1 MDVSQLTLGCMTV
14 SNPRWDTL
22 NHKQYLNLKKKYQ
35 MSTEV
40 NKNRKYTVDEV
51 ITMVKKVSEEDK
63 TKIYQKVASISTA
76 LKNKHL

>member
-1 MDVSQLTLGCMTV
+1 
-14 SNPRWDTL
+14 
-22 NHKQYLNLKKKYQ
+22 

-40 NKNRKYTVDEV
+40 NKNKKYTVDEV

-63 TKIYQKVASISTA
+63 TKIYQKVTSISTA